1 MKRDERI
8 HNRRNLRGWNAYRRW
23 CGAEEPGIDPGR
35 LEAYI
40 AHLAVTHA
48 SRPKDMCELLY
59 GLAAAL
65 RERDPAGD
73 HLWVERTVRAVWMAS
88 PARKPSDGPG
98 RGAVSRQRRARLLV
112 EDWPAP
118 MRAAWAAA
126 RGSDGRR
133 LSLRDRRQNDNP
145 ARKWSAKTADLREK
159 DMGLYLAFCRS
170 ASLPLAVTP
179 EQVEAY
185 LAAKA
190 VKGCS
195 AATLASV
202 AINLAMMARALWP
215 GEDWDWLRDHA
226 LELEEEVE
234 EAPKARRK
242 SERMRSVTE
251 LRDFARGLMARAE
264 TTGRTRRAAALYQK
278 GLIILMLTH
287 HPVRRHNLH
296 ELRLGE
302 APDDAIAGGFIDR
315 LPGGGFSLIWLK
327 TKNGD
332 SRVEPLADGMIEPM
346 ERWLAFWRPTLVT
359 EESGD
364 ALWLSACP
372 GYFGSPLTPNGLTD
386 CVMGI
391 TEQEFGL
398 GLGPHLFRDVAAT
411 AIVDHAPE
419 LAELIPR
426 LLGHRNRRSCEP
438 YIQQA
443 SSVAAT
449 RSLEDVIERRIEE
462 GMTAHER
469 VERAALFGRLER
481 RR

>member
-23 CGAEEPGIDPGR
+23 CGEEQPGIDPGR
-35 LEAYI
+35 FEAYV

-73 HLWVERTVRAVWMAS
+73 HLWVERAVRAVWMAS
-88 PARKPSDGPG
+88 PARKSSDGPG
-98 RGAVSRQRRARLLV
+98 RGAASRRRRVRLLV
-112 EDWPAP
+112 EEWPAP
-118 MRAAWAAA
+118 IRAAWAAA
-126 RGSDGRR
+126 RGTGRRR
-133 LSLRDRRQNDNP
+133 LSLRDHAEEDNP
-145 ARKWSAKTADLREK
+145 ARKWSAKTVDLREK

-190 VKGCS
+190 GKGCS
-195 AATLASV
+195 AATLTST

-215 GEDWDWLRDHA
+215 DEDWGWLRDHA
-226 LELEEEVE
+226 LELEEEAE

-242 SERMRSVTE
+242 AERMRSVTE
-251 LRDFARGLMARAE
+251 LRDLARGLMVRAE

-287 HPVRRHNLH
+287 HPVRRRNLH

-302 APDDAIAGGFIDR
+302 APDDAITGGFIDR
-315 LPGGGFSLIWLK
+315 LPRGGFSLMWLN

-411 AIVDHAPE
+411 AIVDHTPE
-419 LAELIPR
+419 QADLIPR
-426 LLGHRNRRSCEP
+426 LLGHRDPRSCEP

-443 SSVAAT
+443 STVAAA
-449 RSLEDVIERRIEE
+449 RSLEEVIEQRIED
-462 GMTAHER
+462 GLTAHER
-469 VERAALFGRLER
+469 VERAALYGRLEKR
-481 RR
+481 R

>member
-8 HNRRNLRGWNAYRRW
+8 HNRRNRRGWNAYRRW
-23 CGAEEPGIDPGR
+23 CGEEEPGISPGR
-35 LEAYI
+35 LKAYI
-40 AHLAVTHA
+40 AHLAVTHP
-48 SRPKDMCELLY
+48 SRPKDMTELLY

-73 HLWVERTVRAVWMAS
+73 HLWVERAVRAVWLAS
-88 PARKPSDGPG
+88 PARTTSNGPG
-98 RGAVSRQRRARLLV
+98 RGAASQRRRCRLLV
-112 EDWPAP
+112 EEWPTP
-118 MRAAWAAA
+118 IRAAWAAA
-126 RGSDGRR
+126 RGTGGRR
-133 LSLRDRRQNDNP
+133 LSLRDLVVTNNP
-145 ARKWSAKTADLREK
+145 AREWSAKTADLREK
-159 DMGLYLAFCRS
+159 DMGLYLAFCWS

-179 EQVEAY
+179 EQVETY
-185 LAAKA
+185 LAVKA
-190 VKGCS
+190 GKGCS

-202 AINLAMMARALWP
+202 AINLATMARALWP
-215 GEDWDWLRDHA
+215 DEDWGWLFAHT
-226 LELEEEVE
+226 LELQREARN
-234 EAPKARRK
+234 APKARRK
-242 SERMRSVTE
+242 AERMRSVTE
-251 LRDFARGLMARAE
+251 LRDLARRLMARAE

-287 HPVRRHNLH
+287 HPVRRRNLH

-302 APDDAIAGGFIDR
+302 APDDAITGGFIDR
-315 LPGGGFSLIWLK
+315 LPRGGFSLLWLN

-332 SRVEPLADGMIEPM
+332 SRVELLAAGVIEPM

-372 GYFGSPLTPNGLTD
+372 GYIGSPLTPNGLTD

-411 AIVDHAPE
+411 AIVDHAPKQ
-419 LAELIPR
+419 ADLIPR
-426 LLGHRNRRSCEP
+426 LLGHRDPRSCEP

-443 SSVAAT
+443 STVAAA
-449 RSLEDVIERRIEE
+449 RSLEEVIGRRVED
-462 GMTAHER
+462 GLTAHEKN
-469 VERAALFGRLER
+469 ERAALFSRLEKR
-481 RR
+481 R